1 MRLKTKNVIFSIII
15 CLLLLVFVAGGIKL
29 MANYLDN
36 NNIDIDSI
44 LDNNSI
50 DDELYVEYCGKK
62 ITSDVSSVVVTA
74 EDVFAVKCNGNMS
87 KYTVKIFVNDS
98 INFVYRV
105 DGEAFNFNDLGD
117 VTSSFEIIQNEN
129 GFVID
134 SFTIQDILN
143 NCHPGSNVVYDKPSL
158 DYNQDFFVLV
168 ISVKDK
174 DPINIY
180 FHNEISVDGISISED
195 VVEV

>member
-143 NCHPGSNVVYDKPSL
+143 NCYPGSNVVYDKPSL